1 MNSMW
6 HQGLV
11 HAVSVSEDW
20 ISHPNPNL
28 GLDSGSWETYS
39 RQFFSCISNKMVTSI
54 NQMPLL
60 YYCFKPYRNIC
71 SEQSMIIF
79 YGKKNLKFGIWLK
92 LGIIHLVRKQSF
104 PKNWHF

>member
-20 ISHPNPNL
+20 ISHPNSNL
-28 GLDSGSWETYS
+28 GLDLGSWETYS
-39 RQFFSCISNKMVTSI
+39 RQFFSCISN
-54 NQMPLL
+54 
-60 YYCFKPYRNIC
+60 KPYRNIC